1 MEQIGAL
8 NANFIYTETNCVH
21 GHIAF
26 SQLSKLLNCLSLK
39 QTTIAIAIAPLT
51 SKLSCSN
58 TGLVMEQAYC
68 ERR

>member
-26 SQLSKLLNCLSLK
+26 SQLSNFS
-39 QTTIAIAIAPLT
+39 I
-51 SKLSCSN
+51 
-58 TGLVMEQAYC
+58 V
-68 ERR
+68 